1 VNEKRKPGRPRPT
14 TPMPSKYTDDP
25 YYISPEEEKW
35 LEAASEPKVRT
46 DREKCQGEAT
56 RYDTVSS
63 GVYSLTLKCRA
74 CGFVVRHDWD

>member
-1 VNEKRKPGRPRPT
+1 MTKANKPDQPLVFGSTDGLGVTAPKRCTER
-14 TPMPSKYTDDP
+14 
-25 YYISPEEEKW
+25 EE
-35 LEAASEPKVRT
+35 
-46 DREKCQGEAT
+46 CQGADT

>member
-1 VNEKRKPGRPRPT
+1 MEQ
-14 TPMPSKYTDDP
+14 TDP
-25 YYISPEEEKW
+25 PAKV
-35 LEAASEPKVRT
+35 ASNDRLGVEPKRCTTRV
-46 DREKCQGEAT
+46 KCQGDDT